1 MRRVNVIGSSCAGKS
16 TFARRLASALAVPHV
31 ELDHLH
37 WEPGWV
43 EVSTEA
49 FLKRVAVATQGE
61 GWVVDGNYSVS
72 REVFWPRVD
81 TVVWLDYSFPRVLW
95 RSLTRTWNRIVKG
108 ETCCNGNRES
118 VWRTFSRDSIVLWV
132 IRTHGRRRREFRRGT
147 LPALAERGVEV
158 VGLRTVAEAERWL
171 SEVAARHAVAREA
184 TGAR

>member
-1 MRRVNVIGSSCAGKS
+1 MRRVNVIGTSCAGKT

-49 FLKRVAVATQGE
+49 FLKRVAVDTQGE

-72 REVFWPRVD
+72 REVFWPRMD
-81 TVVWLDYSFPRVLW
+81 TVVWLDYSFSRVLW
-95 RSLTRTWNRIVKG
+95 RSLTRTWKRIVKG

-118 VWRTFSRDSIVLWV
+118 MWRTFSRDSIVLWV
-132 IRTHGRRRREFRRGT
+132 IQTHGRRRREFRET
-147 LPALAERGVEV
+147 LPALAARGVDV
-158 VGLRTVAEAERWL
+158 IVLRTVTEAEHWL
-171 SEVAARHAVAREA
+171 DEVARRHVAGGEAVEAR
-184 TGAR
+184 

>member
-16 TFARRLASALAVPHV
+16 TFARRLARALAVPHV

-95 RSLTRTWNRIVKG
+95 RSLTRTWKRIVKG

-132 IRTHGRRRREFRRGT
+132 IQTHGRRRREFRET
-147 LPALAERGVEV
+147 LPALAARGVDV
-158 VGLRTVAEAERWL
+158 IVLRTVTEAERWL
-171 SEVAARHAVAREA
+171 DEVARRHVAGGEAVEAR
-184 TGAR
+184 